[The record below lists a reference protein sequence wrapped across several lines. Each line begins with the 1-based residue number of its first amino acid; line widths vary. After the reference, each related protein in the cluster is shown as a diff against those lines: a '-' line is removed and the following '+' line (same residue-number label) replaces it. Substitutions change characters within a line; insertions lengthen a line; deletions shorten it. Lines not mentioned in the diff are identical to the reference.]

1 MLLAVSITCLVA
13 MAACL
18 AIAARGLYLSR
29 DAARTSY
36 AAFALALAFALL
48 AAAAAAVHEKVA
60 SPASASTGGTA
71 PPGGTAAAPAPGGT
85 VQSYPVSADDLRSF
99 RGLVGVQYQPTG
111 RRLCLVNYFNGA
123 KELGKGR
130 SYKFWA
136 GCGASDRWRT
146 VADVQ
151 EGLALPSAWD
161 PRNAR
166 VIACVPRGATMPYL
180 SGPAAAQWSEK
191 DRHLYRGGAVQY
203 RVLSFDTNWIVK
215 RQAVPAAPQ
224 PLSKVGNPC

>member
-18 AIAARGLYLSR
+18 GIAARGLVKPR
-29 DAARTSY
+29 PDGVRASY
-36 AAFALALAFALL
+36 AALALALAFALL
-48 AAAAAAVHEKVA
+48 AAAVAAVDEKVA
-60 SPASASTGGTA
+60 PAGASTGTTA
-71 PPGGTAAAPAPGGT
+71 TTPAAGPATNPPPGGT
-85 VQSYPVSADDLRSF
+85 VQSYPMSAEDLRSF
-99 RGLVGVQYQPTG
+99 SGFVSVQDRPTG
-111 RRLCLVNYFNGA
+111 QPLCLVNYFNGA
-123 KELGKGR
+123 KELGQGR

-136 GCGASDRWRT
+136 GCGASDGLST

-161 PRNAR
+161 ERNAR
-166 VIACVPRGATMPYL
+166 VIACVPRGATMPYQ

-191 DRHLYRGGAVQY
+191 DRHRYRGGTVQY

-215 RQAVPAAPQ
+215 RQTVPAAPQ
-224 PLSKVGNPC
+224 PLTK

>member
-1 MLLAVSITCLVA
+1 MLLAVSITCLAA

-18 AIAARGLYLSR
+18 VIAARGLLTSR
-29 DAARTSY
+29 PSAVRLSY
-36 AAFALALAFALL
+36 AALAAALAFAVL
-48 AAAAAAVHEKVA
+48 AAAIAAVDEKVA
-60 SPASASTGGTA
+60 SPASASAGGTA
-71 PPGGTAAAPAPGGT
+71 TAPAPSGT
-85 VQSYPVSADDLRSF
+85 VQSYPVSAEDIRSF
-99 RGLVGVQYQPTG
+99 RDVPSVQFQPTG

-123 KELGKGR
+123 KELGKNR

-180 SGPAAAQWSEK
+180 SGPAA
-191 DRHLYRGGAVQY
+191 
-203 RVLSFDTNWIVK
+203 
-215 RQAVPAAPQ
+215 PQ
-224 PLSKVGNPC
+224 